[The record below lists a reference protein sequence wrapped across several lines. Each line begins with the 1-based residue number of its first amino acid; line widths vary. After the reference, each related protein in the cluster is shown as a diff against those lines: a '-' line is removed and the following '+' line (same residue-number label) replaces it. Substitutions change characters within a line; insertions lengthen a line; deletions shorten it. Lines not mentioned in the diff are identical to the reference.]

1 MPVAIGQLS
10 ITHLRDGSTS
20 EDQYAANT
28 FLTVAPSGGWSS
40 AVPSPQSGSYVWK
53 RSRAVHADGTYGPWS
68 NAVRITGAIGE
79 PGVPGEAGPAGP
91 AGPAG
96 NPGQL
101 GIYADGTTLH
111 VKGYAEDG
119 TLTASQG
126 YIYIGTTRTTVPAY
140 SEALTNYGI
149 GYIAFDGSAVSFVKM
164 LPDTESITWVDY
176 NEPATPADEP
186 YLILGRFNKVDVTIT
201 ELELIHPIAATTFT
215 RNHFMEILAR
225 EGWEEVNTW
234 GQALGV
240 SQFFQSLATWELFA
254 NNIKANHI
262 EISQEVSGA
271 LFQMVMKQGEGGS
284 APVIQALRGGEPIF
298 EINATDGSVRM
309 NGVGDFRGK
318 IDHEALETIEYRGGT
333 NNSVVI
339 SNTKDLWFTTKL
351 YNDLTS
357 IAVNAIP
364 VAASGTY
371 GTKTISGIARL
382 SSSTRLAWATYTQY
396 ESISTLSGPQ
406 YIGGIT
412 VQAGC
417 ATAEFSGYCGGTS
430 FGPSGFYI
438 TKTPAGGG
446 TPTNVFQYTGGRA
459 NKTWTGSVV
468 PGDVLSCYIYGGK
481 EQYVQDPTTW
491 PGYAGPFTLKAFAA
505 EVGPGVMFS
514 YTDGTYGKIAQG
526 QYRDDVLTLTSPAW
540 SSASNLQ
547 YKKGNALFNDS
558 VMSGLTEGTVYN
570 ASGTLTYDAM
580 GTASENL
587 TVSSVQRNASSV
599 TLYTNNGPKI
609 IAVWPTQG
617 SATGV
622 YDGYATDFIIVE
634 QMRSILASSVL
645 PKTEGDGSQDFH
657 MVGSPSSPFA
667 EGNFITVN
675 ATTVYGARFN

>member
-1 MPVAIGQLS
+1 M
-10 ITHLRDGSTS
+10 
-20 EDQYAANT
+20 
-28 FLTVAPSGGWSS
+28 
-40 AVPSPQSGSYVWK
+40 
-53 RSRAVHADGTYGPWS
+53 
-68 NAVRITGAIGE
+68 
-79 PGVPGEAGPAGP
+79 
-91 AGPAG
+91 
-96 NPGQL
+96 
-101 GIYADGTTLH
+101 
-111 VKGYAEDG
+111 
-119 TLTASQG
+119 
-126 YIYIGTTRTTVPAY
+126 
-140 SEALTNYGI
+140 
-149 GYIAFDGSAVSFVKM
+149 
-164 LPDTESITWVDY
+164 
-176 NEPATPADEP
+176 
-186 YLILGRFNKVDVTIT
+186 
-201 ELELIHPIAATTFT
+201 
-215 RNHFMEILAR
+215 
-225 EGWEEVNTW
+225 NTW

-262 EISQEVSGA
+262 EISQEVAGA

-357 IAVNAIP
+357 IAVDAIP

-382 SSSTRLAWATYTQY
+382 SSSTRLAWATYTKN
-396 ESISTLSGPQ
+396 ETTATTNGTVNV
-406 YIGGIT
+406 GGIT
-412 VQAGC
+412 VPAGC
-417 ATAEFSGYCGGTS
+417 TSAEFSGYCGGTPNLGS
-430 FGPSGFYI
+430 SGFYI
-438 TKTPAGGG
+438 RKTPVGEG
-446 TPTNVFQYTGGRA
+446 TPITVFQYTGQGA
-459 NKTWTGSVV
+459 NKSWTSSVV
-468 PGDVLSCYIYGGK
+468 PGDVLSCYIYGGR
-481 EQYVQDPTTW
+481 EQYVEDPTTW
-491 PGYAGPFTLKAFAA
+491 PGYAGPFTLKALAA

-514 YTDGTYGKIAQG
+514 YTDGTFGKIVQG

-547 YKKGNALFNDS
+547 YKKGNALFDNA

-599 TLYTNNGPKI
+599 TLYTNNGSKI

-617 SATGV
+617 STTGV

-645 PKTEGDGSQDFH
+645 PKTKGDGSQDFH
-657 MVGSPSSPFA
+657 MIGSPSSPFA